1 MVIDM
6 NYLNKV
12 IKNIFILILSVV
24 AVYLAFKLAIFY
36 MPFLIAFILSLI
48 LEPLIRLLMRK
59 VKLTRKASSIII
71 FIIAIAIIVG
81 LLIWIIAT
89 LVTETSNLLSNINIY
104 IDTGYNMFQNLVSK
118 IDLSKFNIPQ
128 NVMDIIENS
137 GLEFLGTITDWAKNV
152 LTKLIQF
159 VTSVPTIGIYCAIT
173 LIALYFMCVD
183 KIYMIDQL
191 EHHLPET
198 WVKRIGVH
206 LKTLIKSLGG
216 YLKAEFILVI
226 ISFFIS
232 LIGIY
237 IFYFLGWN
245 IEFPLLIALGIA
257 FVDALPI
264 FGSGTIMLPW
274 AGFLAFTGD
283 LKLAIG
289 IFVLWCIMSIVRQL
303 LEPKIISGSIGI
315 HPIFTL
321 IAMYTGFKFIGIF
334 GLLLGPIILIILK
347 NIYGTLIDRGV
358 VKSILAR

>member
-6 NYLNKV
+6 NYWNKV
-12 IKNIFILILSVV
+12 IKNIFILVLSIV
-24 AVYLAFKLAIFY
+24 AVYFAFKLAVFY
-36 MPFLIAFILSLI
+36 LPFLIAFIVSLI
-48 LEPLIRLLMRK
+48 LEPIIKLLMKK
-59 VKLTRKASSIII
+59 VKLTRKASAIII
-71 FIIAIAIIVG
+71 FIIAIAVIIG
-81 LLIWIIAT
+81 LLIWIITT
-89 LVTETSNLLSNINIY
+89 LVTETSKLLSNINVY
-104 IDTGYNMFQNLVSK
+104 IDTGYEIFQNIISK
-118 IDLSKFNIPQ
+118 IDLSKFNIPE
-128 NVMDIIENS
+128 NVMNVIQNS
-137 GLEFLGTITDWAKNV
+137 GMEFLGTITNWIKNV
-152 LTKLIQF
+152 LTNLIEF
-159 VTSVPTIGIYCAIT
+159 ITSVPTIGIYCVIT
-173 LIALYFMCVD
+173 LIALYFMCAD

-206 LKTLIKSLGG
+206 LRALIKSLGG
-216 YLKAEFILVI
+216 YLKAEVILVI

-232 LIGIY
+232 LIGLY

-264 FGSGTIMLPW
+264 FGSGTVMLPW

-289 IFVLWCIMSIVRQL
+289 IFVLWCIMSIVRQF
-303 LEPKIISGSIGI
+303 LEPKIVSGSIGI

-321 IAMYTGFKFIGIF
+321 IAMYTGFKFIGVF

-358 VKSILAR
+358 VKSILER